1 MSYPP
6 INQVFLNNDPLMGNL
21 DDIDIQIKRM
31 ENYRQKLKQLQTAN
45 QQQPVNVIWD
55 EIDTEV
61 LPMTDE
67 QKSRLFQDAEYA
79 ETYNELQSMVQ
90 LELLKL
96 VKPNIENTEKGKN
109 LLTRQLNIVKK
120 LKNKIISDTNREM
133 EMFNKFKEYSKKNPN
148 ATYEEFIKSNF

>member
-6 INQVFLNNDPLMGNL
+6 INQVFLNNDPLMSNL

-31 ENYRQKLKQLQTAN
+31 ENYRQKLKQMQTAN

-55 EIDTEV
+55 EIDAEV
-61 LPMTDE
+61 LPMTEE